1 MTTLKTSCRVL
12 HGAARAERIRT
23 KVDSTYASSFLRQ
36 TRRARDAKEGR
47 RAALSANSLTMREN
61 TGKSAFVFR
70 HNSFEI
76 TERHVSLMA
85 ASQQL
90 NALTRVATAMKS
102 TCSRKERYVDKV
114 GEHADRD
121 LR

>member
-1 MTTLKTSCRVL
+1 MP
-12 HGAARAERIRT
+12 GASRGSPGRS
-23 KVDSTYASSFLRQ
+23 DSNESRFNVREQFLAPEPAY
-36 TRRARDAKEGR
+36 ARDAKEGR
-47 RAALSANSLTMREN
+47 RAALSANSLAMQEN

-85 ASQQL
+85 ASQRL